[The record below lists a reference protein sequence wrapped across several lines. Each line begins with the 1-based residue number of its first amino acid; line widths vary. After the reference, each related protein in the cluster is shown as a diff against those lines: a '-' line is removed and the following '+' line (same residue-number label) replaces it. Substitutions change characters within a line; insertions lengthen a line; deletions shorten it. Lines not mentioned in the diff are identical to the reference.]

1 MVILGISIG
10 HDTSICL
17 FKDGDIVFYAEEER
31 LQKIKHFQVE
41 HLNDEYA
48 LQTVLKL
55 KKYIDHIDYLVLT
68 SFKRNDSSIDVKVS
82 EKIINDILNLD
93 ISIDKIQLFLEDH
106 HLHHAY
112 NGFYTSGFKKAGVL
126 VIDGCGSY
134 INRSYHLTNSANNP
148 YREVESSYT
157 FSYPNQ
163 VTVNYKHYVSFDV
176 YNSHKIER
184 YIGTEENHLQIISN
198 YYGSGIIFNQ
208 YCKLFKLESGAGVN
222 SWLEAG
228 KLMGLSS
235 YGNHGKE
242 TTWIED
248 FNNYPMYNI
257 ACIEDLKK
265 HKTKNDFSFQ
275 EMADIARKV
284 QDETKEHTVRLIQKT
299 IEKSKSNNI
308 VLSGGYFLN
317 CVNNYAYIKEFPDI
331 NFYVDPICYDG
342 GTAIG
347 ACFYVWHHILGNP
360 NTLQKFDNL
369 YLGPE

>member
-1 MVILGISIG
+1 MVILGINIS
-10 HDTSICL
+10 HDASICL
-17 FKDGDIVFYAEEER
+17 FKDGNIVFYLEEER
-31 LQKIKHFQVE
+31 LQKIKHFEVS
-41 HLNDEYA
+41 HLNDEFT
-48 LQTVLKL
+48 LQAILKL
-55 KKYIDHIDYLVLT
+55 KKYVDFIDYVVFT
-68 SFKRNDSSIDVKVS
+68 TFSRNDKKTDVSISK
-82 EKIINDILNLD
+82 KIINDILSLG
-93 ISIDKIQLFLEDH
+93 IKIKNIELCLQHH

-112 NGFYTSGFKKAGVL
+112 NGFYNSGFKKAGVL
-126 VIDGCGSY
+126 VIDGAGSH
-134 INRSYHLTNSANNP
+134 IRKKGELNRL

-163 VTVNYKHYVSFDV
+163 MTVNYKHCASFDV
-176 YNSHKIER
+176 FNSHKIER
-184 YIGTEENHLQIISN
+184 YIDTEENYLRVISN

-208 YCKLFKLESGAGVN
+208 YCKLFKLDSGAGVN
-222 SWLEAG
+222 YWLEAG

-235 YGNHGKE
+235 YGNHDKE
-242 TTWIED
+242 TTWVED

-257 ACIEDLKK
+257 TCIEDSKK

-299 IEKSKSNNI
+299 IDKSQSNNV

-317 CVNNYAYIKEFPDI
+317 CVNNYAYIKKFPGI

-347 ACFYVWHHILGNP
+347 ACFYVWHHILGHP
-360 NTLQKFDNL
+360 NKMQKLSNV
-369 YLGPE
+369 YLGG